1 MYKSVTDKFSETEG
15 FYSLPLQGEKNH
27 SRMRK
32 FEMRNLQLAG
42 LQKKEIML

>member
-1 MYKSVTDKFSETEG
+1 MYKSVTDKFSARKTFIVFRCRERRTI
-15 FYSLPLQGEKNH
+15 
-27 SRMRK
+27 RIRK